1 MADIKKEIITMPFDQ
16 SKDIVTEKSSYDG
29 KHVEIH
35 TYLRCKNTGEI
46 IQDIS
51 LIRKSETENTVECL
65 VWGDENNEDYTDR
78 FSIPLC
84 SCEEETQ

>member
-1 MADIKKEIITMPFDQ
+1 MTDIKKEIITIPFD
-16 SKDIVTEKSSYDG
+16 STKDIVTEKSSYDG
-29 KHVEIH
+29 EQIEIH
-35 TYLRCKNTGEI
+35 TYLRCKKTGEI

-78 FSIPLC
+78 FSIPLY
-84 SCEEETQ
+84 SYEEEAQ